1 MGGDRNRVISLIKI
15 LIIIII
21 NIITLSMPPSWRV
34 LYVLFILVRFT
45 CVLLPGYIHP
55 DEFFQ
60 GQELFFGR
68 VQTWEWNKLN
78 AARSI
83 VPSLIM
89 SWLPIQISSLST
101 ARMLWIVPR
110 LWMTCLSFILDA
122 VCWNL
127 TFGNRKT
134 MLLLASAWPT
144 LLFMTRPWTN
154 SLETIITSLLLLL
167 ANFESSSNSKG
178 WSQNNNLLVG
188 SLGAIGFW
196 TRFTTAFYALP
207 LCVSQ
212 LWQTKS
218 FLYTILSLA
227 TGFVITAC
235 SFVYADVVYYHGE
248 FAWKHVPNTITPINI
263 FLYNM
268 DIKGNLAQHGLHFQ
282 GLHALVNIPMLFGIM
297 GIWFY
302 WDCWYGITRDKLT
315 GLCRWTIASG
325 IFFLSCSPHQEPRFL
340 LPCLVPFCILASR
353 MPVAPWVI
361 SLWIGSNALLG
372 IFWGVLHQGQ
382 VSQSLLSLQTMD
394 GTPVLYW
401 RTYMPPTFLAQ
412 TCSHE
417 TTVCT
422 NIDIIDVKDRS
433 SDALLTL
440 LNNLLNC
447 DSSSNESSVIQLVT
461 PTLSESY
468 TNLEFSSGGCHIPF
482 YQCSLI
488 QSHWPH
494 VSTEDFPQW
503 QGSLTHVWNELQLGV
518 YSIKCLDVSL
528 TAMESNIF

>member
-1 MGGDRNRVISLIKI
+1 MAS
-15 LIIIII
+15 
-21 NIITLSMPPSWRV
+21 SWRV
-34 LYVLFILVRFT
+34 LYALFILVRFA

-60 GQELFFGR
+60 GGQELFFGR

-83 VPSLIM
+83 VPSLFM
-89 SWLPIQISSLST
+89 SWLPIQIASIST
-101 ARMLWIVPR
+101 ARMMWIAPR
-110 LWMTCLSFILDA
+110 LWMTCLSFTLDA

-127 TFGNRKT
+127 TFGNHQT

-154 SLETIITSLLLLL
+154 SLETIITALLLLL
-167 ANFESSSNSKG
+167 VNSESSSSSKG
-178 WSQNNNLLVG
+178 WSQNNNVLLG

-196 TRFTTAFYALP
+196 TRFTTAFYAFP
-207 LCVSQ
+207 LCVSK

-227 TGFVITAC
+227 TGFLITGC
-235 SFVYADVVYYHGE
+235 SLVYADVVYYHGA
-248 FAWKHVPNTITPINI
+248 FAWKHIPNTITPINI

-282 GLHALVNIPMLFGIM
+282 GLHTLVNIPMLFGIM

-302 WDCWYGITRDKLT
+302 WDCWFGTTRNKLT
-315 GLCRWTIASG
+315 GLCQWTIASG

-353 MPVAPWVI
+353 IPLTAWVL

-382 VSQSLLSLQTMD
+382 VTPSLLSLQTMD
-394 GTPVLYW
+394 GAPVLYW

-412 TCSHE
+412 TCSRE

-422 NIDIIDVKDRS
+422 NIDIMDVKDRS
-433 SDALLTL
+433 SDALLTM
-440 LNNLLNC
+440 LNNLLHC

-461 PTLSESY
+461 PTLSASHD
-468 TNLEFSSGGCHIPF
+468 NLEFSSGGCHIPF

-488 QSHWPH
+488 RSHWPH

-518 YSIKCLDVSL
+518 YSIKCIDVPL
-528 TAMESNIF
+528 TAMESNIY